1 MKILNGNSYFE
12 KADVLKIM
20 DNLLCNLFKREFVKK
35 QSSSDILHIQNAI
48 KKFATNIILLLKTEK
63 AVNFDYIETIY
74 TEMMYPAD
82 NLLDPAIYNQ
92 MNYSDITV
100 DDMRRCENWF
110 FNYGIALI
118 VSEFEK

>member
-20 DNLLCNLFKREFVKK
+20 DNLLCNLFKRGFVKK
-35 QSSSDILHIQNAI
+35 QSPTDILHIQNAI
-48 KKFATNIILLLKTEK
+48 KKFTTNIILLLKTEK
-63 AVNFDYIETIY
+63 AVNFYYIETIY

-82 NLLDPAIYNQ
+82 DLLNPAIYNQ
-92 MNYSDITV
+92 MNYSDITP

-110 FNYGIALI
+110 FNYGIALLI
-118 VSEFEK
+118 SEFEK